1 MSYTVPN
8 GHLWRVTNK
17 EGAIVNPGDTVT
29 DFRGETATYQGVA
42 RGPEPE
48 RMAKVIVDGREYY
61 ASVFDLTVTDD
72 DGSTP
77 CTPDTIPDEVV
88 PGATRP
94 IPTPWGML
102 IDRDTQEPIGPASEA
117 QYRASMDSPMGEILT
132 VDSRIAYV
140 AGGPEILHC
149 GHTADEHINRVS
161 DGVEWA
167 GNLIA
172 DIVPLNSHEE
182 IKALIESDRTANLS
196 IWQAIGVVVVG
207 SSILYAAGHRH
218 DAVFAASLASHAPA
232 GAAPLAG
239 YLRSLETDEEMPLE
253 VLWSPA
259 DLTPR
264 EVKIVAIQVAGVA
277 QKNGVTPDQVRGMVS
292 ESVGGISRG

>member
-8 GHLWRVTNK
+8 GHLWRVINK

-29 DFRGETATYQGVA
+29 DFEGETGTYQGVA
-42 RGPEPE
+42 RGPESE
-48 RMAKVIVDGREYY
+48 RSAKVIVDGVEYY
-61 ASVFDLTVTDD
+61 ASTFNLTVTDD
-72 DGSTP
+72 NGSSLY
-77 CTPDTIPDEVV
+77 TPDTIPDEVS

-102 IDRDTQEPIGPASEA
+102 IDRDTQEPIGPATEA
-117 QYRASMDSPMGEILT
+117 QYRASMDSPMGEILM

-140 AGGPEILHC
+140 TGGPEILHC
-149 GHTADEHINRVS
+149 GHTADEHVRRVS

-167 GNLIA
+167 GDLIA

-196 IWQAIGVVVVG
+196 IWQAIGVIVVA
-207 SSILYAAGHRH
+207 SSVLYEAGYHH
-218 DAVFAASLASHAPA
+218 SGVFAASLTSHAPA
-232 GAAPLAG
+232 AAAPLAN
-239 YLRSLETDEEMPLE
+239 YLRALEIDEEMPLE

-264 EVKIVAIQVAGVA
+264 EIKIVAIQAAGVA
-277 QKNGVTPDQVRGMVS
+277 QGNGITPDQVRGMVT
-292 ESVGGISRG
+292 ESVEGIRHG